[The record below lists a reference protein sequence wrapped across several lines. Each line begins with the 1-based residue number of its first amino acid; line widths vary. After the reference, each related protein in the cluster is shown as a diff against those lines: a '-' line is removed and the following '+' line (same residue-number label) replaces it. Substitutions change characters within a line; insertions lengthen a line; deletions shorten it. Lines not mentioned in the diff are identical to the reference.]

1 MGQSELM
8 DRLEAYGAD
17 VKGIDERF
25 LGDRELFERCFEEFM
40 GDPSFADLERSLADA
55 SYENAFLA
63 AHTLKGVSGNLG
75 LVPFYDAICT
85 LVESLRA
92 KDYSCVDAENEEVQR
107 QYQRLTALA
116 SNE

>member
-8 DRLEAYGAD
+8 ARLEAYGAD

-25 LGDRELFERCFEEFM
+25 LGDRELFERCLEEFM
-40 GDPSFADLERSLADA
+40 GETSFADLERSLADTR
-55 SYENAFLA
+55 YEDAFLA

-92 KDYSCVDAENEEVQR
+92 KDFSHVEAENEEVQR
-107 QYQRLTALA
+107 QYQRLTALV
-116 SNE
+116 SSK